1 MDEFLTSYQRNI
13 SLRDCNIEAKLCIGR
28 EGEYG
33 EYPSEPYL
41 DYMKLDVEG
50 FEEQFKNS
58 YIYTNISL
66 RDIAYMVMYSDLE
79 EDYVYTVPCGSFD
92 MVVNSDYHYHGVD
105 VYITIPLK
113 AFITKCMGCFSYING
128 NNVIDSIFD
137 LYKDKEGGFS
147 ECSKKR
153 LN

>member
-66 RDIAYMVMYSDLE
+66 RDMAYMVMYSDLE
-79 EDYVYTVPCGSFD
+79 EDYVYTVPCGPFD
-92 MVVNSDYHYHGVD
+92 MLVRSVYHYHGVD
-105 VYITIPLK
+105 VYIKIPLK

>member
-1 MDEFLTSYQRNI
+1 MDEFLASYRSNI
-13 SLRDCNIEAKLCIGR
+13 GLRDCNIEAKLCIGR

-33 EYPSEPYL
+33 EYPSEPCL
-41 DYMKLDVEG
+41 DYMKLYIGG
-50 FEEQFKNS
+50 FEEQFENS

-66 RDIAYMVMYSDLE
+66 RDMAYMVMYSNLE

-92 MVVNSDYHYHGVD
+92 MLVRSVYHYHGVD

-113 AFITKCMGCFSYING
+113 AFITKCMSCFSYG
-128 NNVIDSIFD
+128 NVSNMIDSIFE
-137 LYKDKEGGFS
+137 LYKEGGVS
-147 ECSKKR
+147 ECTKKR

>member
-1 MDEFLTSYQRNI
+1 MDEFLTCYQRNI

-50 FEEQFKNS
+50 FEEQFENS
-58 YIYTNISL
+58 YIYTNILL
-66 RDIAYMVMYSDLE
+66 RDMAYMVMYSDLE

-92 MVVNSDYHYHGVD
+92 MLVRSVYHYHGIIIMEWM
-105 VYITIPLK
+105 YISQFL
-113 AFITKCMGCFSYING
+113 
-128 NNVIDSIFD
+128 
-137 LYKDKEGGFS
+137 
-147 ECSKKR
+147 
-153 LN
+153 

>member
-1 MDEFLTSYQRNI
+1 MDEFLTCYQRNI

-50 FEEQFKNS
+50 FEEQFENS

-66 RDIAYMVMYSDLE
+66 RDMAYMVMYSDLE

-92 MVVNSDYHYHGVD
+92 MLVKSDYHYHGVD
-105 VYITIPLK
+105 VYI
-113 AFITKCMGCFSYING
+113 NG
-128 NNVIDSIFD
+128 NSVIDSIFD

-147 ECSKKR
+147 DCTKKR

>member
-33 EYPSEPYL
+33 EYPSEPCL
-41 DYMKLDVEG
+41 DYMKLDIEG
-50 FEEQFKNS
+50 FEELFENS

-66 RDIAYMVMYSDLE
+66 RDMAYMVMYSNLE

-92 MVVNSDYHYHGVD
+92 MLMRSVYHYHGVD

-113 AFITKCMGCFSYING
+113 AFITKCMSCFSYG
-128 NNVIDSIFD
+128 NVSNIIDSIFEM
-137 LYKDKEGGFS
+137 YKEEGIS
-147 ECSKKR
+147 ECTKKR

>member
-33 EYPSEPYL
+33 EYPSEPCL
-41 DYMKLDVEG
+41 DYMKLDIEG
-50 FEEQFKNS
+50 FEELFENS

-66 RDIAYMVMYSDLE
+66 RDMAYMVMYSNLE

-92 MVVNSDYHYHGVD
+92 MLVRSVYHYHGVD

-113 AFITKCMGCFSYING
+113 AFITKCMSCFSYG
-128 NNVIDSIFD
+128 NVSNIIDSIFEM
-137 LYKDKEGGFS
+137 YKEEGIS
-147 ECSKKR
+147 ECTKKR